1 MKLEKIL
8 VTGASGFLGRHLVP
22 VLAARYG
29 ADRVTGVSSR
39 DYDLMD
45 ASQVRRLF
53 DDHRPTAIVH
63 LAAYVG
69 GIGANREFPA
79 SFFYRNTM
87 LTTLMF
93 EAAAERGLSKLI
105 YPMGGCS
112 YPATA
117 QSPIGESQMWEGYP
131 QKESAAYSSAKKM
144 GLVAAEAYRQQR
156 GLSSVVVIPGNM
168 YGEYDN
174 FRLKESHVVPAL
186 VRRYYEAKLAAAPTI
201 SAWGTG
207 RATRDFVYAGDV
219 ARLFP
224 FFLEEY
230 DALEPVNLSSGTTTT
245 IRELV
250 ETIRELTG
258 FSGENLR
265 CVAHEGTGAVVPD
278 IVARWSHANH
288 RLACF
293 ELSVGWRWIASVD
306 STVLRRSRRHY
317 TTAAFQCSP

>member
-258 FSGENLR
+258 FSGEIVWDTTKPDGQMEKIFDVSRMKELGLSCPTSLR
-265 CVAHEGTGAVVPD
+265 DGLTRTIDWLALNYQSAGDAL
-278 IVARWSHANH
+278 
-288 RLACF
+288 RL
-293 ELSVGWRWIASVD
+293 
-306 STVLRRSRRHY
+306 
-317 TTAAFQCSP
+317 

>member
-1 MKLEKIL
+1 
-8 VTGASGFLGRHLVP
+8 
-22 VLAARYG
+22 
-29 ADRVTGVSSR
+29 
-39 DYDLMD
+39 
-45 ASQVRRLF
+45 
-53 DDHRPTAIVH
+53 
-63 LAAYVG
+63 
-69 GIGANREFPA
+69 
-79 SFFYRNTM
+79 
-87 LTTLMF
+87 LMF

-258 FSGENLR
+258 FSGEIVWDTTKPDGQMEKIFDVSRMKELGLSCPTSLR
-265 CVAHEGTGAVVPD
+265 DGLTRTIDWLALNYQSAGDGL
-278 IVARWSHANH
+278 
-288 RLACF
+288 RL
-293 ELSVGWRWIASVD
+293 
-306 STVLRRSRRHY
+306 
-317 TTAAFQCSP
+317 

>member
-1 MKLEKIL
+1 MKFDKIL

-22 VLAARYG
+22 VLNERYG
-29 ADRVTGVSSR
+29 AEHVVAVTSR
-39 DYDLMD
+39 DYDLMEP
-45 ASQVRRLF
+45 AQVRRLF
-53 DDHRPTAIVH
+53 DDHRPDAIIH

-93 EAAAERGLSKLI
+93 EAAAERGLAKLL

-112 YPATA
+112 YPAA
-117 QSPIGESQMWEGYP
+117 AHSPIGEAQMWEGYP

-144 GLVAAEAYRQQR
+144 ALVASEAYRQQR

-174 FRLKESHVVPAL
+174 FRVKESHVVPAL
-186 VRRYYEAKLAAAPTI
+186 VRRYYEARLAAAPLI

-219 ARLFP
+219 AALFP
-224 FFLEEY
+224 FFLEQY
-230 DALEPVNLSSGTTTT
+230 DSVEPVNLSSGTSTS

-258 FSGENLR
+258 FEGQIEWDATKPDGQMEKIFDVTRMKSLGLSCPTTLR
-265 CVAHEGTGAVVPD
+265 DGLQRTIDWFAKNYESAGDGL
-278 IVARWSHANH
+278 
-288 RLACF
+288 RL
-293 ELSVGWRWIASVD
+293 
-306 STVLRRSRRHY
+306 
-317 TTAAFQCSP
+317 

>member
-8 VTGASGFLGRHLVP
+8 VTGASGFLGRHLMP

-29 ADRVTGVSSR
+29 ADRVAGVSSR

-45 ASQVRRLF
+45 TSQVRRLF

-144 GLVAAEAYRQQR
+144 ALVAAEAYRQQR

-174 FRLKESHVVPAL
+174 FRIKESHVVPAL

-219 ARLFP
+219 AALFP

-258 FSGENLR
+258 FSGEIVWDTTKPDGQMEKIFDVSRMKALGLSCPTSLR
-265 CVAHEGTGAVVPD
+265 EGLTRTIDWLALNYQSAGD
-278 IVARWSHANH
+278 GL
-288 RLACF
+288 RL
-293 ELSVGWRWIASVD
+293 
-306 STVLRRSRRHY
+306 
-317 TTAAFQCSP
+317 